1 MSIYTNEYSP
11 GLFAIVKVPETDRF
25 HPWNAWTTFLLDSAG
40 QTTAIRA
47 RTGEEGDFQRPF
59 TPVNAAVA
67 STTAPPSPSQPRV
80 STTTSTSP
88 SLPTNSPPPKG
99 PSAIMMSMISV
110 GVVFVLVLVVA
121 GFFLWRRAA
130 RKRELSSQGSSYD
143 SSLSSDEK
151 PSSTSIKAWKL
162 RPPGKTTWDNFMGE
176 IDGEYARFDESK
188 ISSNGDYPSRI
199 GEGTSSQGGYR
210 ETAEEKQERL
220 WRLTNRGHSPP
231 PSSLDALGGE
241 KDGQSVDFGHGYD
254 TIGSRPWRS
263 KAALRFPLSSILKR
277 PPTPTPSMAGIPG
290 ADLSQSSFVGV
301 GNLPDSKAGHTYK
314 PSFIKRDS
322 APEVKR
328 TKKIKGVRFG
338 EDQVREF
345 GRTPMGSR
353 ATSVLEQPIEEE

>member
-1 MSIYTNEYSP
+1 MST
-11 GLFAIVKVPETDRF
+11 
-25 HPWNAWTTFLLDSAG
+25 
-40 QTTAIRA
+40 
-47 RTGEEGDFQRPF
+47 
-59 TPVNAAVA
+59 
-67 STTAPPSPSQPRV
+67 
-80 STTTSTSP
+80 
-88 SLPTNSPPPKG
+88 
-99 PSAIMMSMISV
+99 ISV
-110 GVVFVLVLVVA
+110 GVVFVLVVLVG

-143 SSLSSDEK
+143 SSVWSDEK
-151 PSSTSIKAWKL
+151 PSSTSITAWKL
-162 RPPGKTTWDNFMGE
+162 RPPGETTWDNFMGE

-231 PSSLDALGGE
+231 PSSRDALRRE
-241 KDGQSVDFGHGYD
+241 NDERFVSFGAGYD
-254 TIGSRPWRS
+254 TKDSRPWRPQP
-263 KAALRFPLSSILKR
+263 ALKSPLSSILKR

-290 ADLSQSSFVGV
+290 ADLSQSSFAGV
-301 GNLPDSKAGHTYK
+301 GNSPASKADHPYK
-314 PSFIKRDS
+314 PNFIEKDS
-322 APEVKR
+322 VLKVKK

-353 ATSVLEQPIEEE
+353 ATSVVEQPI